1 MSRLPFVDSLLQSL
15 SVNPTLVLTQ
25 VAMFTVAVFLVFL
38 VLFTTRDVIVRSR
51 SFLFQLFSIVLVAAL
66 PVVGFLVYILVRP
79 SSTERERAL
88 EATVQ
93 QIMDTL
99 QKSHK
104 PLLHPQKTQSS
115 SFKMQAVKQGKAS

>member
-15 SVNPTLVLTQ
+15 SVNPTFVLTQ
-25 VAMFTVAVFLVFL
+25 VAMFSVAIFLVFL

-79 SSTERERAL
+79 SSTERERVL
-88 EATVQ
+88 EANVQ
-93 QIMDTL
+93 QIMEIL

-104 PLLHPQKTQSS
+104 SLPHGQKAQSS
-115 SFKMQAVKQGKAS
+115 SFKMQAVKQPKAS